1 MTDLA
6 RTARVSIVTVVLN
19 GAGTIERCLDSVWR
33 QREHVFE
40 HIVVDGGSSD
50 GTVEIL
56 ERRAAERSDFLSFT
70 SEPDQ
75 GIADGFNKGIRR
87 VQGDW
92 VGLLNADDWYEDGAL
107 ATVASYMDREV
118 ILHGRMRLHDPETGA
133 SRESGRLDY
142 DPARHFRPLKTM
154 PAQHP
159 TCFVP
164 RPVYQRVGLFNT
176 EFRLAMDYEFLLRTH
191 LAGVEF
197 HYLPEVITNFDVS
210 GVSAQGGNAA
220 RREMM
225 AAQILHRRETWGPR
239 WLYAKDVF
247 NSWLRRLR
255 RRLLRRPIQ

>member
-1 MTDLA
+1 LPDYAETP
-6 RTARVSIVTVVLN
+6 RVSIVTVVLN
-19 GAGTIERCLDSVWR
+19 GVGTIERCLNSVWR
-33 QREHVFE
+33 QREHVIE
-40 HIVVDGGSSD
+40 HIVVDGGSVD
-50 GTVEIL
+50 GTVDIL
-56 ERRAAERSDFLSFT
+56 VRRAAVQPGFLSFT

-75 GIADGFNKGIRR
+75 GISDGFNEGIRR

-107 ATVASYMDREV
+107 AIISANMDQEV
-118 ILHGRMRLHDPETGA
+118 ILHGRMRLHDPKTGA

-142 DPARHFRPLKTM
+142 DPARHFRPLETM

-164 RPVYQRVGLFNT
+164 RSVYQRIGPFNT
-176 EFRLAMDYEFLLRTH
+176 EFRLAMDYEFLLRAH

-210 GVSAQGGNAA
+210 GASAQSGNAA

-225 AAQILHRRETWGPR
+225 AAQILHRGKTWGPR
-239 WLYAKDVF
+239 WLYAKDVI
-247 NSWLRRLR
+247 NTWLRRLR
-255 RRLLRRPIQ
+255 RWLLRRPIR